1 VHKGGC
7 LRGWERIRLNAVW
20 WMLSRFFV
28 SDAQATGEHYIS
40 PRNIDVGG
48 GWGGVGDKTY
58 SCFHG

>member
-1 VHKGGC
+1 MGENTVECGVVDVVS
-7 LRGWERIRLNAVW
+7 W
-20 WMLSRFFV
+20 